1 LISERPVTRLR
12 TPSDDTLLIINDSE
26 NDSDLF
32 YATGFLVGDPMIY
45 LEHGGRK
52 ILLVSDLE
60 YGRAQDE
67 ADVDEIHGTA
77 PLEAELRAA
86 GKTPRLTSIAD
97 LFLRSQGGAEKLCVP
112 ASMPFGLSRQL
123 RKLGYELECREDPI
137 FPESWVKTAEEIE
150 HIANTQKAAEAAMGF
165 VIETLRSSEIR
176 DELLYHEGEVL
187 TSEWLRREAHKLLLD
202 ADCQAV
208 TTIIAAAD
216 QCCDPHQ
223 RGFGPI
229 PANQTII
236 IDIFPR
242 SVVTRYWGDMTR
254 TVVRGKASDAVKKL
268 YQDVFD
274 AQGGA
279 IESIRNGACGK
290 QIHHDIVALFE
301 ERGNVTGEQDGK
313 KVGFFHG
320 TGHGVGLEIHENPRL
335 GRIGHELKT
344 GHVITIEPGLYYPGV
359 GGVRLEDLLVVT
371 EDGYRNLTSFPKELE
386 I

>member
-1 LISERPVTRLR
+1 MTRLR
-12 TPSDDTLLIINDSE
+12 KPTAETVLIINDSKKE
-26 NDSDLF
+26 SDLF
-32 YATGFLVGDPMIY
+32 YATRFLVGAPLIY
-45 LEHGGRK
+45 IEHGGRK
-52 ILLVSDLE
+52 FLLVSDLE
-60 YGRAQDE
+60 YGRAKKE
-67 ADVDEIHGTA
+67 ADVDEVVGTA
-77 PLEAELRAA
+77 ELEAELRSQ
-86 GKTPRLTSIAD
+86 GKIARLASIAD
-97 LFLRSQGGAEKLCVP
+97 VFLRSQGGAQKLCVP
-112 ASMPFGLSRQL
+112 ASMPLGQAGQL
-123 RKLGYELECREDPI
+123 RELGYELDCREDPI

-313 KVGFFHG
+313 KTGFFHG
-320 TGHGVGLEIHENPRL
+320 TG
-335 GRIGHELKT
+335 
-344 GHVITIEPGLYYPGV
+344 
-359 GGVRLEDLLVVT
+359 
-371 EDGYRNLTSFPKELE
+371 
-386 I
+386 